1 MRRYR
6 EVLRAPHVAAMVA
19 AALLSRFPIGINSL
33 AMVLYLRQQ
42 TGSFAIAG
50 AVAGSLAAG
59 SGLGAPV
66 MGRLVDRTGPRRV
79 LIPLAFVHAA
89 ALGAVV
95 ACGALGA
102 PTLALLACGF
112 VAGFAVPPTSSVL
125 RALWPELLSDRPD
138 LLQAAYALDSTLIEL
153 IFVGGPLL
161 TGLIAAVYEPA
172 AALVVSAVSVVAG
185 TIAFSRR
192 EPTRAIE
199 PERHHERHWLGAL
212 ASPGVR
218 TLVITCLPAGVGI
231 GICEV
236 AIPAF
241 ARAHGVANLAGL
253 LLATWSFGSGVGGLV
268 YGALPRRASLRR
280 IHLAVTA
287 ALPLSLVP
295 MTLASSVPAMAVCVI
310 PGGSCIAP
318 LLATRN
324 ELVGGVAPA
333 GTRTE
338 AYTWPITAFVIGIAA
353 GNAVAGGIV
362 DGPGAQAAFLVAAVC
377 AAAGTVVAAVGNRTL
392 APVTS

>member
-6 EVLRAPHVAAMVA
+6 DVLRAPHVAAMVA
-19 AALLSRFPIGINSL
+19 SALLSRFPLGINSL
-33 AMVLYLRQQ
+33 AIVLYLRQQ
-42 TGSFAIAG
+42 TGSFAVAG
-50 AVAGSLAAG
+50 AVAGTLAAG
-59 SGLGAPV
+59 SGFGAPV
-66 MGRLVDRTGPRRV
+66 QGRLVDRLGPHHV
-79 LIPLAFVHAA
+79 LVPLAFVHAG

-102 PTLALLACGF
+102 PTVALLVCGF

-125 RALWPELLSDRPD
+125 RALWPELLSERPD
-138 LLQAAYALDSTLIEL
+138 LLSAAYALDSTLIEL

-161 TGLIAAVYEPA
+161 TGLIAAVSSPA
-172 AALVVSAVSVVAG
+172 AALVVSAASVVAG
-185 TIAFSRR
+185 TIAFSRL
-192 EPTRAIE
+192 EPSRAIAA
-199 PERHHERHWLGAL
+199 ERQHERHWLGAL

-241 ARAHGVANLAGL
+241 ARAHGVANAAGL
-253 LLATWSFGSGVGGLV
+253 LLATWSLGSGAGGLL

-295 MTLASSVPAMAVCVI
+295 MTLASSVPAMALCVI
-310 PGGSCIAP
+310 PGGCCIAP

-353 GNAVAGGIV
+353 GNAVAGGVV
-362 DGPGAQAAFLVAAVC
+362 DGPGVQVAFLVAAVC
-377 AAAGTVVAAVGNRTL
+377 AAGGTVVAAVGNRTL
-392 APVTS
+392 VPVTS

>member
-6 EVLRAPHVAAMVA
+6 EVLGAPHVGAMVA

-33 AMVLYLRQQ
+33 AIVLYLRQQ
-42 TGSFAIAG
+42 TGSFAVAG
-50 AVAGSLAAG
+50 AVAGALAAG
-59 SGLGAPV
+59 SGFGAPV
-66 MGRLVDRTGPRRV
+66 QGRLVDRLGPRRV
-79 LIPLAFVHAA
+79 LVPLAFVHAA

-95 ACGALGA
+95 ACGTLGA
-102 PTLALLACGF
+102 PTVALMVCGF

-125 RALWPELLSDRPD
+125 RALWPELLRDRPD
-138 LLQAAYALDSTLIEL
+138 VLQAAYALDSTLIEL
-153 IFVGGPLL
+153 IFIGGPLL
-161 TGLIAAVYEPA
+161 TGLIAAVSSPA
-172 AALVVSAVSVVAG
+172 AALVVSALSVVAG
-185 TIAFSRR
+185 TIAFSRL
-192 EPTRAIE
+192 EPARAIV
-199 PERHHERHWLGAL
+199 PEHHHERHWLGAL
-212 ASPGVR
+212 TSPGVR

-241 ARAHGVANLAGL
+241 ARAHGVANAAGL
-253 LLATWSFGSGVGGLV
+253 LLATWSFGSGAGGLL

-287 ALPLSLVP
+287 ALPLSLLP
-295 MTLASSVPAMAVCVI
+295 MTLASSVPGMAVCVI
-310 PGGSCIAP
+310 PGGCCIAP

-353 GNAVAGGIV
+353 GNAVAGGVV
-362 DGPGAQAAFLVAAVC
+362 DGPGVQAAFLVAVAC
-377 AAAGTVVAAVGNRTL
+377 SAAGTVVAAVGNRTL

>member
-1 MRRYR
+1 VKRYR
-6 EVLRAPHVAAMVA
+6 DVLGAPHVRAMVA
-19 AALLSRFPIGINSL
+19 AALLSRFPLGINSL
-33 AMVLYLRQQ
+33 AIVLYLRAQ
-42 TGSFAIAG
+42 TGSFAVAG
-50 AVAGSLAAG
+50 AVAGALAAG
-59 SGLGAPV
+59 SGFGAPV
-66 MGRLVDRTGPRRV
+66 QGRLVDRMGPGRV
-79 LIPLAFVHAA
+79 LIPLAFLHAA
-89 ALGAVV
+89 ALGALV

-102 PTLALLACGF
+102 PAVALVVCGF

-125 RALWPELLSDRPD
+125 RALWPELLSQRPD
-138 LLQAAYALDSTLIEL
+138 LLPAAYALDSTMIEL
-153 IFVGGPLL
+153 IFIGGPLL
-161 TGLIAAVYEPA
+161 TGLIAAVYSPA
-172 AALVVSAVSVVAG
+172 AALVISAVSVVGG

-192 EPTRAIE
+192 EPAREIR
-199 PERHHERHWLGAL
+199 PEHQQERHWLGAL

-241 ARAHGVANLAGL
+241 AREHGVANAAGL
-253 LLATWSFGSGVGGLV
+253 LLATWSFGSGAGGLL
-268 YGALPRRASLRR
+268 YGAMPRRAPLRR

-295 MTLASSVPAMAVCVI
+295 MALATSVPAMAVCVI
-310 PGGSCIAP
+310 AGGCCIAP

-338 AYTWPITAFVIGIAA
+338 AYTWPITAFVIGIAG
-353 GNAVAGGIV
+353 GNAVAGGVV
-362 DGPGAQAAFLVAAVC
+362 DGPGVQAALLVAVAC

>member
-1 MRRYR
+1 VKRYR
-6 EVLRAPHVAAMVA
+6 DVLRAPHVRAMVA
-19 AALLSRFPIGINSL
+19 AALLSRFPLGINSL
-33 AMVLYLRQQ
+33 AVVLYLRQQ
-42 TGSFAIAG
+42 TGSFAVAG
-50 AVAGSLAAG
+50 AVAGALAAG
-59 SGLGAPV
+59 SGFGAPV
-66 MGRLVDRTGPRRV
+66 QGRLVDRVGPGSV
-79 LIPLAFVHAA
+79 LVPLAFVHAA

-95 ACGALGA
+95 GCGALGA
-102 PTLALLACGF
+102 PAVALVICGF

-125 RALWPELLSDRPD
+125 RALWPELLEARPD
-138 LLQAAYALDSTLIEL
+138 LLPAAYALDSTLIEL

-161 TGLIAAVYEPA
+161 TGLIAAVYSPA

-185 TIAFSRR
+185 TIAFSRL
-192 EPTRAIE
+192 EPARAIA
-199 PERHHERHWLGAL
+199 PEHHEERHWLGAL

-218 TLVITCLPAGVGI
+218 TLVITCLPAGAGI

-236 AIPAF
+236 TIPAF
-241 ARAHGVANLAGL
+241 ARAHGAAAAAGL
-253 LLATWSFGSGVGGLV
+253 LLATWSCGSGAGGLL

-310 PGGSCIAP
+310 PGGCCIAP

-353 GNAVAGGIV
+353 GNAVAGGVV
-362 DGPGAQAAFLVAAVC
+362 DGPGVQAAFLLAILC
-377 AAAGTVVAAVGNRTL
+377 SAAGTVVAAVGNRTL